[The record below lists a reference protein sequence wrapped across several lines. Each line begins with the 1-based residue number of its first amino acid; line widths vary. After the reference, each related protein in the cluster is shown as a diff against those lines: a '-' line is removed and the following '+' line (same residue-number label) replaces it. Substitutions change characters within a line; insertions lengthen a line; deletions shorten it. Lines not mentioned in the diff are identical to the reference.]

1 MNDKG
6 ISILDCYELTVL
18 RTYRG
23 RGALVLETD
32 KGLKILRE
40 YSGNSLRLV
49 NQDQLMHKMQE
60 LGVQTIDTFVK
71 NKSGELLTSDKDHVN
86 YVMKEWS
93 TGGEC
98 DVRNKSDVEKASEN
112 LAIIH
117 KSMIFPEGVNR
128 DQKVITLYEQCQKHT
143 KELKKIRN
151 FMRNRG
157 QKSEFENYYLEN
169 FYSFFD
175 RAIEITEELQK
186 QDDEQL
192 YEDVLTRG
200 IFCHGDY
207 NYHNILMGEDV
218 FTINF
223 EHYSNDTRV
232 KDLANICRKISEKNN
247 WNVEM
252 GHVMLDSYQK
262 EYPLSKSEWANLY
275 YRLAYPEK
283 FWKIS
288 NYYFNHS
295 KAWIPDKNKEKL
307 TNLIVNE
314 EKRLLFLKELF

>member
-1 MNDKG
+1 MIYPEG
-6 ISILDCYELTVL
+6 
-18 RTYRG
+18 
-23 RGALVLETD
+23 
-32 KGLKILRE
+32 
-40 YSGNSLRLV
+40 V
-49 NQDQLMHKMQE
+49 NQDQK
-60 LGVQTIDTFVK
+60 I
-71 NKSGELLTSDKDHVN
+71 
-86 YVMKEWS
+86 
-93 TGGEC
+93 
-98 DVRNKSDVEKASEN
+98 
-112 LAIIH
+112 
-117 KSMIFPEGVNR
+117 
-128 DQKVITLYEQCQKHT
+128 ITLYEQCQKHT

-169 FYSFFD
+169 FFSFFD
-175 RAIEITEELQK
+175 RAVEITEELQK
-186 QDDEQL
+186 QDDEQI
-192 YEDVLTRG
+192 YEDVLRKG

-223 EHYSNDTRV
+223 EHYSNDTHV
-232 KDLANICRKISEKNN
+232 KDLANICRKIGEKNN
-247 WNVEM
+247 WNIEM

-262 EYPLSKSEWANLY
+262 QYPLSKSEWKNLY

-307 TNLIVNE
+307 TNLITNE
-314 EKRLLFLKELF
+314 EKRILFLKELF